1 MTPCYYNRFAIVGAA
16 CPNEGRWRSQRARAG
31 IRGMTWCDE
40 HKHEGDVPILSSP
53 ASVASVKVR

>member
-1 MTPCYYNRFAIVGAA
+1 MSGTLNDTPYVGRKY
-16 CPNEGRWRSQRARAG
+16 CPGHEPEADPTEEVLEVS
-31 IRGMTWCDE
+31 WCDE